1 MAARSPMVVIH
12 QAHAGIRRSALR
24 RQLQSVASGNSTS
37 LSVDLDQSGADVGAV
52 IEEITNRLPIESMH
66 VQRLVFAFKRS
77 GTADRVVERL
87 AAESPQQRLNS
98 ARVVGALR
106 LTEAVPW
113 VAALLESDDRP
124 VSDAGARALG
134 KIGGARSATALVQ
147 AIQRKGL
154 NRRFVV
160 ELARAAPDLFVEA
173 ALTQPQRSAVRP
185 ALAIAAGLRRR
196 QTAVGPLIRL
206 MEDGS
211 RRERVISCRA
221 LGWIGSGTAVPTI
234 TRALGDRDWKI
245 RLSAAK
251 ALGALRAQSAQ
262 SELTYLRIDRNASV
276 RKAAEQALYRL
287 IPR

>member
-1 MAARSPMVVIH
+1 
-12 QAHAGIRRSALR
+12 
-24 RQLQSVASGNSTS
+24 
-37 LSVDLDQSGADVGAV
+37 
-52 IEEITNRLPIESMH
+52 
-66 VQRLVFAFKRS
+66 
-77 GTADRVVERL
+77 
-87 AAESPQQRLNS
+87 
-98 ARVVGALR
+98 
-106 LTEAVPW
+106 
-113 VAALLESDDRP
+113 LLESDDRP

-134 KIGGARSATALVQ
+134 KIGGARSATALVL

-154 NRRFVV
+154 NRRFIV

-173 ALTQPQRSAVRP
+173 ALTKPQRSAVRP
-185 ALAIAAGLRRR
+185 ALAIAAGLRGR

-206 MEDGS
+206 MEDGT

-262 SELTYLRIDRNASV
+262 RELTYLRIDRNASV

>member
-1 MAARSPMVVIH
+1 
-12 QAHAGIRRSALR
+12 
-24 RQLQSVASGNSTS
+24 
-37 LSVDLDQSGADVGAV
+37 
-52 IEEITNRLPIESMH
+52 
-66 VQRLVFAFKRS
+66 
-77 GTADRVVERL
+77 
-87 AAESPQQRLNS
+87 
-98 ARVVGALR
+98 
-106 LTEAVPW
+106 
-113 VAALLESDDRP
+113 
-124 VSDAGARALG
+124 
-134 KIGGARSATALVQ
+134 
-147 AIQRKGL
+147 
-154 NRRFVV
+154 
-160 ELARAAPDLFVEA
+160 
-173 ALTQPQRSAVRP
+173 
-185 ALAIAAGLRRR
+185 
-196 QTAVGPLIRL
+196 